1 MNQNKE
7 NSLPRNCTSRDAKQI
22 ERNLPQIETDLNP
35 IETNCTHRDAKP
47 IETNL
52 PQIETNLNPTRNK
65 GKPYNRNK
73 LYSVHALNRNS
84 GQIHR
89 QSKSEIE
96 NMRITDTKIQIW
108 EWGTR
113 NPDLKAEASR
123 KRCRKTKLAGKPIPE
138 RNPKNI
144 AKSLLDLRNWE
155 FDQGLKVWKRNQSNK
170 PGRLE
175 PRRSLELEL
184 WNRRYSNSRSLGD
197 SSWPEASGEWR
208 WSLGSR

>member
-7 NSLPRNCTSRDAKQI
+7 NSLPRNSTSRDAKQI

-84 GQIHR
+84 SQIHR

-96 NMRITDTKIQIW
+96 NMRITDTKIQI
-108 EWGTR
+108 
-113 NPDLKAEASR
+113 
-123 KRCRKTKLAGKPIPE
+123 
-138 RNPKNI
+138 
-144 AKSLLDLRNWE
+144 
-155 FDQGLKVWKRNQSNK
+155 
-170 PGRLE
+170 
-175 PRRSLELEL
+175 
-184 WNRRYSNSRSLGD
+184 
-197 SSWPEASGEWR
+197 
-208 WSLGSR
+208 